1 MCGIAGLLAPS
12 HAPETLARHA
22 AAMADALAHRGPD
35 SRGIWTDAEAG
46 LAFAHTRLAILDLSP
61 AGHQPMVSASGRFV
75 IAYNGE
81 TYNTEELRAALPP
94 HNWRGHSDTEVILEA
109 IAHLGVE
116 ETARRM
122 NAIAALAVWDRTERR
137 LWLVRDRIGVKPL
150 YWGRFGDSFLFGSE
164 LKALC
169 ATPLIP
175 REVDPAARALHYRLG
190 YIPAPHAIWR
200 GVAKLEPGT
209 ILSVRAGEEPRI
221 TRYWDL
227 REIAARGLA
236 EPFAGAE
243 AEAEER
249 LAALLEDAV
258 RRQRVAD
265 VPLGAFLSGGVD
277 SSTVVAL
284 MGADGTVP
292 KTFTIG
298 FDDPGLNEAPFA
310 EAVAR
315 HLGTD
320 HTTLTVT
327 EREALEVV
335 PRLPELYDEPFAD
348 TSGVPTAVVC
358 RLARTQATV
367 ALSGDGG
374 DELFSG
380 YRRYVVGLD
389 LWRRVRRFPRPL
401 RALGGAVLSRVP
413 LRLADALG
421 RALPGGA
428 PVKAFGDRLRAIGQ
442 VLGDGSFPHLY
453 VQIVAMWR
461 EPPLRHP
468 FTPPDPADLPPG
480 LSPLEHMRLF
490 DQLTYLPEDILTK
503 VDRASMAVGLEVRVP
518 LLDHRV
524 VEFAWSLPPAWNPAE
539 GGGKRL
545 LRRVLYRHVPR
556 ALIERPKQGFS
567 PPTGAWLKGP
577 LREWAEELLSPSAL
591 DAAGLDPAP
600 IRDRWQA
607 HLAGRADEQY
617 RLWTVLMDQAWRRHW
632 LG

>member
-1 MCGIAGLLAPS
+1 MCGIAGLFAPDLD
-12 HAPETLARHA
+12 HGTLTRHA
-22 AAMADALAHRGPD
+22 QAMATALAHRGPD
-35 SRGIWTDAEAG
+35 SRGVWTDGAAG
-46 LAFAHTRLAILDLSP
+46 LALAHTRLAILDLSP

-94 HNWRGHSDTEVILEA
+94 HNWRGHSDTEVILEC
-109 IAHLGVE
+109 IARFGVE

-122 NAIAALAVWDRTERR
+122 NAIAALAVWDRVERK
-137 LWLVRDRIGVKPL
+137 LWLMRDRIGVKPL
-150 YWGRFGDSFLFGSE
+150 YWAQFGDLFLFASE
-164 LKALC
+164 LKALR
-169 ATPLIP
+169 AVPLWQAEIN
-175 REVDPAARALHYRLG
+175 EEARALYYRFG

-200 GVAKLEPGT
+200 GVRKLEPGT
-209 ILSVRAGEEPRI
+209 ILSVRAGEAPRL

-227 REIAARGLA
+227 RAVAAQGLA
-236 EPFAGAE
+236 EPLSCSE

-249 LAALLEDAV
+249 LSALLADSV

-298 FDDPGLNEAPFA
+298 FDDPALNEAPFA
-310 EAVAR
+310 EAVAC

-348 TSGVPTAVVC
+348 PSGVPTAVVC

-380 YRRYVVGLD
+380 YRRYMFGLA
-389 LWRRVRRFPRPL
+389 LWRCIARLPRPV
-401 RALGGAVLSRVP
+401 RVLGGAVLSRIP
-413 LRLADALG
+413 HQIADALG
-421 RALPGGA
+421 RAMPNGP
-428 PVKAFGDRLRAIGQ
+428 PVRAFGHRLRRIGAILANGT
-442 VLGDGSFPHLY
+442 FPRLY
-453 VQIVAMWR
+453 DEIVAMWR
-461 EPPLRHP
+461 DPPLSHP
-468 FTPPDPADLPPG
+468 VAVPDCADLSPA
-480 LSPLEHMRLF
+480 LSPLDHMRLF

-524 VEFAWSLPPAWNPAE
+524 VEFAWSLPEAWNLAE
-539 GGGKRL
+539 AGGKRL

-567 PPTGAWLKGP
+567 PPTGEWMKGP
-577 LREWAEELLSPSAL
+577 LRDWAEDLLSPAAL
-591 DAAGLDPAP
+591 DQAGLAAGP
-600 IRDRWQA
+600 IRERWHA
-607 HLAGRADEQY
+607 HLSGRADELY
-617 RLWTVLMDQAWRRHW
+617 HLWTVLMDQAWRRRW
-632 LG
+632 L

>member
-1 MCGIAGLLAPS
+1 
-12 HAPETLARHA
+12 
-22 AAMADALAHRGPD
+22 MADALTHRGPD
-35 SRGIWTDAEAG
+35 SRGVWTDPEAG
-46 LAFAHTRLAILDLSP
+46 LALAHTRLAILDLSP

-81 TYNTEELRAALPP
+81 TYNAEELRAALPP

-109 IAHLGVE
+109 VACFGLE

-122 NAIAALAVWDRTERR
+122 NAIAALAVWDRAERR
-137 LWLVRDRIGVKPL
+137 LWLMRDRIGVKPL
-150 YWGRFGDSFLFGSE
+150 YWGRFGDLFLFGSE

-169 ATPLIP
+169 ATALFP
-175 REVDPAARALHYRLG
+175 RVVDPAARALYYRLG

-200 GVAKLEPGT
+200 GVSKLEPGT

-227 REIAARGLA
+227 RAVAARGLA
-236 EPFAGAE
+236 EPFAGSE
-243 AEAEER
+243 AQAEER
-249 LAALLEDAV
+249 LSALLEDAV

-265 VPLGAFLSGGVD
+265 VPVGAFLSGGVD

-284 MGADGTVP
+284 MAADGTVP

-298 FDDPGLNEAPFA
+298 FDDPALNEAPFA

-320 HTTLTVT
+320 HTTLTVA

-335 PRLPELYDEPFAD
+335 PRLTELYDEPFAD

-358 RLARTQATV
+358 RLARSQATV

-389 LWRRVRRFPRPL
+389 LWRRVRRFPRPV
-401 RALGGAVLSRVP
+401 RALGGAALSRVP

-453 VQIVAMWR
+453 SQIIAMWR
-461 EPPLRHP
+461 EPPLHDR
-468 FTPPDPADLPPG
+468 TRSPDPATLPSG
-480 LSPLEHMRLF
+480 LGPLDHMRLF

-524 VEFAWSLPPAWNPAE
+524 VEFAWSLPNAWTSAE
-539 GGGKRL
+539 AGGKRL
-545 LRRVLYRHVPR
+545 LRRVLYRRVPR

-567 PPTGAWLKGP
+567 PPTGSWLKGP
-577 LREWAEELLSPSAL
+577 LREWAEELLSPAAL
-591 DAAGLDPAP
+591 DASGLDAAS

-617 RLWTVLMDQAWRRHW
+617 RLWTVLIDQAWCRRW
-632 LG
+632 LA

>member
-12 HAPETLARHA
+12 VPPEMLARHA
-22 AAMADALAHRGPD
+22 EAMAESLAHRGPD
-35 SRGIWTDAEAG
+35 SRGTWTDPDAG
-46 LAFAHTRLAILDLSP
+46 LALAHTRLAILDLSP

-81 TYNTEELRAALPP
+81 TYNTEDLRAALPP

-109 IAHLGVE
+109 IDRLGVE

-122 NAIAALAVWDRTERR
+122 NAIAALAVWDRAERR

-150 YWGRFGDSFLFGSE
+150 YWGRFGELFLFGSE
-164 LKALC
+164 LKALR
-169 ATPLIP
+169 AAALWRP
-175 REVDPAARALHYRLG
+175 EVDPAARTLFYRLG

-209 ILSVRAGEEPRI
+209 VLSVRAGEEPRL

-227 REIAARGLA
+227 RAVAARGLA
-236 EPFAGAE
+236 EPLREGE
-243 AEAEER
+243 AEVEER
-249 LAALLEDAV
+249 LAALLADAV

-284 MGADGTVP
+284 MGADGPRP

-298 FDDPGLNEAPFA
+298 FADAALNEAPFA

-320 HTTLTVT
+320 HTSLTVT

-335 PRLPELYDEPFAD
+335 PRLPDLYDEPFAD
-348 TSGVPTAVVC
+348 PSAVPTAVVC

-380 YRRYVVGLD
+380 YRRYVVGLEV
-389 LWRRVRRFPRPL
+389 WRRVQGIPHPL
-401 RALGGAVLSRVP
+401 RRLAGTLLARLP
-413 LRLADALG
+413 LRLADAIG
-421 RALPGGA
+421 RGLPGGA
-428 PVKAFGDRLRAIGQ
+428 PVKAFGHRLRRIGAI
-442 VLGDGSFPHLY
+442 LADGNFARLY
-453 VQIVAMWR
+453 NEIVSMWA
-461 EPPLRHP
+461 EPPLQGGTAVAGSP
-468 FTPPDPADLPPG
+468 EIGPLP
-480 LSPLEHMRLF
+480 SPLDHMRLL

-524 VEFAWSLPPAWNPAE
+524 VELAWSLPPALNPAE
-539 GGGKRL
+539 NGGKRM
-545 LRRVLYRHVPR
+545 LRRVLYRHVPPT
-556 ALIERPKQGFS
+556 LIERPKQGFT
-567 PPTGAWLKGP
+567 PPMGAWLKGP
-577 LREWAEELLSPSAL
+577 LRDWAEDLLAPSSL
-591 DAAGLDPAP
+591 EESGLDPA
-600 IRDRWQA
+600 
-607 HLAGRADEQY
+607 
-617 RLWTVLMDQAWRRHW
+617 
-632 LG
+632 

>member
-12 HAPETLARHA
+12 LAPETLARHA
-22 AAMADALAHRGPD
+22 EAMTAALAHRGPD

-81 TYNTEELRAALPP
+81 TYNTEELRAALPA

-109 IAHLGVE
+109 IARLGME

-122 NAIAALAVWDRTERR
+122 NAIAALAVWDRAERR
-137 LWLVRDRIGVKPL
+137 LWLMRDRIGVKPL
-150 YWGRFGDSFLFGSE
+150 YWGRLGETFLFGSE

-169 ATPLIP
+169 ASGLVPS
-175 REVDPAARALHYRLG
+175 EVDPAARALFYRLG

-221 TRYWDL
+221 SRYWDL
-227 REIAARGLA
+227 RAVAARGLS
-236 EPFAGAE
+236 EPFAGSQ
-243 AEAEER
+243 AEAEEGLDSL
-249 LAALLEDAV
+249 LADAV

-284 MGADGTVP
+284 MAADGTVP

-298 FDDPGLNEAPFA
+298 FDDPALNEAPFA

-348 TSGVPTAVVC
+348 ASGVPTAVVC

-380 YRRYVVGLD
+380 YRRYVVGLA
-389 LWRRVRRFPRPL
+389 LWGRVRGLPRPA

-413 LRLADALG
+413 LGFADALG

-428 PVKAFGDRLRAIGQ
+428 PVKAFGHRLRRIGAI
-442 VLGDGSFPHLY
+442 LADGTFPRLY
-453 VQIVAMWR
+453 DEIVSMWR
-461 EPPLRHP
+461 EPPLRDRGP
-468 FTPPDPADLPPG
+468 IVAVADLPPG
-480 LSPLEHMRLF
+480 LGPLEHMRLF

-545 LRRVLYRHVPR
+545 LRRVLQRRVPR
-556 ALIERPKQGFS
+556 GLIERPKQGFS

-577 LREWAEELLSPSAL
+577 LREWAEELLSPAAL
-591 DAAGLDPAP
+591 DAAGLDAGLV
-600 IRDRWQA
+600 RDRWQA

-617 RLWTVLMDQAWRRHW
+617 RLWTVLMDQAWRRRW